1 MPPPVLLVII
11 FWAVVPGLLAGWMM
25 RERGKKFAAGL
36 LLGFFL
42 GPLGVLAALT
52 YIYFDERRHGGR
64 HERAFRVFYHL
75 PLVGRLHVST
85 VWALAGVLTFV
96 CIWAL
101 GGLWFELNRGEQ
113 PGEQG
118 REAASN
124 AGGARTSAPSGSQAG
139 PADDAR
145 KAEAASKG
153 SASPAPPSH
162 LIGGLTGQPG
172 QSSTQGASGQERA
185 TAQNTLA
192 PLPPDPYPSAP
203 SGQAQPS
210 VAAPPPSPAPTQ
222 SGPAPAQPAAPPAHA
237 REAAVAEATRALGS
251 AGHRVHASL
260 SGDAQTATLSL
271 SGATLTRGAGNQLLG
286 GRVRQSLKAAGVRYV
301 VMVNGQESWTYI
313 L

>member
-1 MPPPVLLVII
+1 MPPPVLLITI

-25 RERGKKFAAGL
+25 RERGKRFASGL

-42 GPLGVLAALT
+42 GPLGVLVALA
-52 YIYFDERRHGGR
+52 YIYLDERRHGGR
-64 HERAFRVFYHL
+64 HERAFRVFYDL

-101 GGLWFELNRGEQ
+101 GGLWFELDRGDRA
-113 PGEQG
+113 GEQG
-118 REAASN
+118 RETASN
-124 AGGARTSAPSGSQAG
+124 TGETRPSATASAQGDPAGDAQK
-139 PADDAR
+139 ADAI
-145 KAEAASKG
+145 SKG

-162 LIGGLTGQPG
+162 IIGGLTGQPG
-172 QSSTQGASGQERA
+172 QSSTQGPPGQERA
-185 TAQNTLA
+185 TAQNAPA
-192 PLPPDPYPSAP
+192 PLPPDPFPSAP

-210 VAAPPPSPAPTQ
+210 VAPPPAPAPTTQ
-222 SGPAPAQPAAPPAHA
+222 SGQAPPQPAAPPAHA

-260 SGDAQTATLSL
+260 SGDAKTATLSL
-271 SGATLTRGAGNQLLG
+271 SGATLTRGAGNQLLA
-286 GRVRQSLKAAGVRYV
+286 GRVRQALKASGVRIV